1 MPTFLPFFQ
10 LQFYRIA
17 SVLLNP
23 WSQLDYSLPHLL
35 LIKFQPFS
43 EIDIPK
49 MFSLPRSLFTFFY
62 KNKTNYEISCNFEL
76 RSLSSTKHRHE
87 KNLDEFQSSNSR
99 IKTNLKKTSKK
110 CSFLRSADIWP
121 IPDESNLRS
130 SKIGKNLDWKEEWVL
145 ARLFEFLH

>member
-49 MFSLPRSLFTFFY
+49 MFSLPRSLFTFFT
-62 KNKTNYEISCNFEL
+62 KTKQIMKFHAILNWDHCPQPNTDMKKTWMNFSPAIQE
-76 RSLSSTKHRHE
+76 SK
-87 KNLDEFQSSNSR
+87 
-99 IKTNLKKTSKK
+99 LKKLHFQEVQIFGQYQMSLTDAQVRLVKTWIEKK
-110 CSFLRSADIWP
+110 S
-121 IPDESNLRS
+121 E
-130 SKIGKNLDWKEEWVL
+130 
-145 ARLFEFLH
+145 H